1 MGFHVETAE
10 MKKALEQYQKLSKT
24 AQEQLDNAKSSMNG
38 IINSNAMHGQ
48 VGQAI
53 AADINNNKNAVLV
66 GLKNSYK
73 LVEADLQQTYAD
85 FAGTTGETSQSAVLD
100 EDVLTK
106 AKTAI
111 DKFKTEHKEKR
122 QTIKSTYSDI
132 ADLISLSMPSSSTF
146 TSACD
151 EAKKQLDKII
161 QKVNEFDSKQQP
173 SSAEEIINVLSQQ
186 IKMSETAS
194 GLSYTDPRFMEFV
207 SQTELAEAIKDIDSQ
222 IIKAEA
228 DAKLAAEKAAK
239 EKQEQ
244 WAKHHPVE
252 NFLQNMSD
260 SIGDWWGNVVQGTKN
275 LSIPKGF
282 KDILLFGEG
291 FLGGAGEMV
300 SSVAIGGSQVI
311 HLGVELVE
319 WGLDS
324 ARGIETPQWKLD
336 DIKGAW
342 ENTKA
347 IGKTLNTLGMGI
359 QAATNPWLL
368 AVSPT
373 HREAL
378 KETFDMGAGIVNTIV
393 NDIKTGNAYAIG
405 GYVFDVASMFVGVG
419 EVNAALKGTK
429 VAGKIAEGLNAFKA
443 TTKATTLGKLGK
455 VTSMVDKGLK
465 YGDDALK
472 AFMTKV
478 KNIPM
483 PIMDEIALAGG
494 GSVKVVGKG
503 TLDDYMKAAKANFS
517 KGSKLGNKLDDFAA
531 KLDEIEVSFKKN
543 AKHDAEEFA
552 RQLKNQEKGMNELTV
567 EEYLANRE
575 RYLAEGRALEGNIAQ
590 QAAREQA
597 YTKKLNELQKSG
609 KTLSQAKSEAKQWLD
624 KQAALHNPD
633 QIAGG
638 KANIIGGMGDK
649 GINSSLGSQWRYRIE
664 AVDEQI
670 RAMAKNMTPEQLK
683 NTHLNVKL
691 TQ

>member
-161 QKVNEFDSKQQP
+161 QKVNEFDSKQPP

-222 IIKAEA
+222 IAKAEA
-228 DAKLAAEKAAK
+228 DVKLEAEKAAK
-239 EKQEQ
+239 KKQEE

-347 IGKTLNTLGMGI
+347 IGSTLKTIGLGLQG
-359 QAATNPWLL
+359 ATNPWLL

-429 VAGKIAEGLNAFKA
+429 LGVKIAEGLNAFKA
-443 TTKATTLGKLGK
+443 TTKATTLSKLGK
-455 VTSMVDKGLK
+455 VTSMVDKSLK

-472 AFMTKV
+472 AFMTKL

-483 PIMDEIALAGG
+483 PVMDELAFAGQ
-494 GSVKVVGKG
+494 SMGKM
-503 TLDDYMKAAKANFS
+503 TLGDYMEAFS
-517 KGSKLGNKLDDFAA
+517 KGDGFADDVVKKVSEAADDIKIPSVRNNEFNKWFDNLTSEQLEKLWKNTELRK
-531 KLDEIEVSFKKN
+531 KIEDRIRRPGGYHEWHLVSRTPTFKKWGVSMDDIKELRTLTKDVEFVNPSGWHGGRGSTKAHNEILKIIDN
-543 AKHDAEEFA
+543 ATDYDNF
-552 RQLKNQEKGMNELTV
+552 V
-567 EEYLANRE
+567 V
-575 RYLAEGRALEGNIAQ
+575 
-590 QAAREQA
+590 
-597 YTKKLNELQKSG
+597 KLNEW
-609 KTLSQAKSEAKQWLD
+609 A
-624 KQAALHNPD
+624 
-633 QIAGG
+633 
-638 KANIIGGMGDK
+638 
-649 GINSSLGSQWRYRIE
+649 SSR
-664 AVDEQI
+664 
-670 RAMAKNMTPEQLK
+670 LK
-683 NTHLNVKL
+683 NGIQGLPEGL
-691 TQ
+691 RR

>member
-132 ADLISLSMPSSSTF
+132 ADLIALSMPSSSAF

-151 EAKKQLDKII
+151 ESKKHLDKII
-161 QKVNEFDSKQQP
+161 QKVNEFDNKQQP
-173 SSAEEIINVLSQQ
+173 SSAEEIINVLGQQ

-222 IIKAEA
+222 ITEAEA
-228 DAKLAAEKAAK
+228 AAKLEAEKVAK
-239 EKQEQ
+239 KKQEE

-252 NFLQNMSD
+252 NFLKNMSD
-260 SIGDWWGNVVQGTKN
+260 SIGDWWGNVVEGTKN

-300 SSVAIGGSQVI
+300 SSIAISGSELL
-311 HLGVELVE
+311 HLGVEIVE
-319 WGLDS
+319 WGFDS
-324 ARGIETPQWKLD
+324 ARGVATPQWKLD

-347 IGKTLNTLGMGI
+347 IGSMLKTVGMGF
-359 QAATNPWLL
+359 QAVTNPWLL
-368 AVSPT
+368 AVSPA

-378 KETFDMGAGIVNTIV
+378 KESFDMGVGIVSTVV
-393 NDIKTGNAYAIG
+393 NDIKNGNAYAIG

-419 EVNAALKGTK
+419 EVSAALKGTK
-429 VAGKIAEGLNAFKA
+429 FVGKLAEGLNAFKTA
-443 TTKATTLGKLGK
+443 AKATTLGKLGT
-455 VTSMVDKGLK
+455 VTNVISKGLK
-465 YGDDALK
+465 YGDDAAKALANKLK
-472 AFMTKV
+472 K
-478 KNIPM
+478 IPV
-483 PIMDEIALAGG
+483 PIMDEVAIAGG
-494 GSVKVVGKG
+494 GSVKVFGKG
-503 TLDDYMKAAKANFS
+503 TIDDYMKMAKANFS
-517 KGSKLGNKLDDFAA
+517 KGSGAVDDVKKALPEKVVNDLANFNSKTFKVGDLTFKLD
-531 KLDEIEVSFKKN
+531 
-543 AKHDAEEFA
+543 
-552 RQLKNQEKGMNELTV
+552 
-567 EEYLANRE
+567 
-575 RYLAEGRALEGNIAQ
+575 
-590 QAAREQA
+590 
-597 YTKKLNELQKSG
+597 KSG
-609 KTLSQAKSEAKQWLD
+609 LKHILERHHPNYW
-624 KQAALHNPD
+624 N
-633 QIAGG
+633 
-638 KANIIGGMGDK
+638 
-649 GINSSLGSQWRYRIE
+649 GSI
-664 AVDEQI
+664 
-670 RAMAKNMTPEQLK
+670 K
-683 NTHLNVKL
+683 NTQSFLNKSLSIDDIENVVESVMKQNRDL
-691 TQ
+691 ILKKGTTGMFQVSGKFNGVEYVIGFKNGRIGQLYEIIK